1 MLIVWFNEQG
11 LEGMKE
17 FGLVELVQMSAD
29 LLKDR
34 LPEAREAA
42 RSVVI
47 SIYEAFTESEE
58 QKQEAWQSFCQSN
71 LSPIHAQSMFKIIP
85 SL

>member
-1 MLIVWFNEQG
+1 
-11 LEGMKE
+11 MKE
-17 FGLVELVQMSAD
+17 FGLVSLVQMAAD

-42 RSVVI
+42 RSTVI
-47 SIYEAFTESEE
+47 SSYNAFTENEE
-58 QKQEAWQSFCQSN
+58 QKQEAWQSFCQSS
-71 LSPIHAQSMFKIIP
+71 LPPIDAQSVVKIIT

>member
-1 MLIVWFNEQG
+1 MKWTNFQG
-11 LEGMKE
+11 LEGIKE
-17 FGLVELVQMSAD
+17 YGMVSLLQMAAEL
-29 LLKDR
+29 LNDR

-42 RSVVI
+42 RSVLV
-47 SIYEAFTESEE
+47 SLFKAFTENEE

-71 LSPIHAQSMFKIIP
+71 LAIHAQSIAKITT

>member
-1 MLIVWFNEQG
+1 ME
-11 LEGMKE
+11 ER
-17 FGLVELVQMSAD
+17 GLVALVEMATD
-29 LLKDR
+29 VR

-47 SIYEAFTESEE
+47 SLYEAFTENEE

-71 LSPIHAQSMFKIIP
+71 LLPVCSAHCQNCPFSRGP
-85 SL
+85 